1 MTHAMTDTPVVIF
14 CGGQGTRMRGD
25 TLTKKE
31 LVEIGGQPILW
42 HVMRIFSTYGFN
54 HFVLPLGY
62 GADQIK
68 RYFLQYEAFTRD
80 FSLWVG
86 DGAEETPLHF
96 HGRAQHPTWRIDLVD
111 TGLYTDKAS
120 RIARVADYLTGARFF
135 ATYGDGVGNVN
146 VGALLAFHRAHGR
159 LATIT
164 AIQPRHYQYGTLE
177 ADENGLV
184 THYEQYPVLP
194 YWINGGF
201 MVFERDVL
209 PLMAASENVALETEV
224 LPRLVAQGQ
233 LMLFRHH
240 GFWQSMDTLKD
251 AMDLEERWKKEAPW
265 KVW

>member
-1 MTHAMTDTPVVIF
+1 
-14 CGGQGTRMRGD
+14 MRGD

-31 LVEIGGQPILW
+31 LVEIGGQPIIW

-68 RYFLQYEAFTRD
+68 RYFLHYEALSRD
-80 FSLWVG
+80 FTLTLGSQ
-86 DGAEETPLHF
+86 DGQTPLQF
-96 HGRAQHPTWRIDLVD
+96 HAQAPHPTWRIDLVD

-120 RIARVADYLTGARFF
+120 RIARVADYLTSDRFF
-135 ATYGDGVGNVN
+135 VTYGDGVGNVDLQ
-146 VGALLAFHRAHGR
+146 ALLAFHLGHGR
-159 LATIT
+159 PATLT

-177 ADENGLV
+177 ANEVGEVL
-184 THYEQYPVLP
+184 HYEQYPPIP

-201 MVFERDVL
+201 MLFERSVL
-209 PLMAASENVALETEV
+209 NLMAAGPNVALETEV
-224 LPRLVAQGQ
+224 LPQLVEQRA
-233 LMLFRHH
+233 LMIYRHR

-251 AMDLEERWKKEAPW
+251 ALELEERWRADAPW